1 MAILNYTT
9 TIPAHRTV
17 GEIQTMLARHGA
29 RSISVGYGDKG
40 QPIALAF
47 DLRTP
52 AGTAAYRLPCRAE
65 AVHLLLRNEERRYR
79 TTEHANNVAW
89 RIVKDWTEAQL
100 AIIEAG
106 MVEMGEVFLPYMLVG
121 EGMTMFERAK
131 AQGLL
136 TMKPDGE

>member
-1 MAILNYTT
+1 M
-9 TIPAHRTV
+9 
-17 GEIQTMLARHGA
+17 
-29 RSISVGYGDKG
+29 D
-40 QPIALAF
+40 
-47 DLRTP
+47 
-52 AGTAAYRLPCRAE
+52 AYL
-65 AVHLLLRNEERRYR
+65 
-79 TTEHANNVAW
+79 
-89 RIVKDWTEAQL
+89 AQL

>member
-9 TIPAHRTV
+9 TIAAHRTV
-17 GEIQTMLARHGA
+17 GEIQTLLAKKGA
-29 RSISVGYGDKG
+29 RSISVGYDDTG
-40 QPIALAF
+40 QPTALAF
-47 DLRTP
+47 ELRTP

-65 AVHLLLRNEERRYR
+65 AVERLLRTEAPRYR
-79 TTEHANNVAW
+79 TPAHARNVAW
-89 RIVKDWTEAQL
+89 RIVKDWVEAQL

-106 MVEMGEVFLPYMLVG
+106 MVEMPEVFLPYMLVG

-136 TMKPDGE
+136 TMKGSE